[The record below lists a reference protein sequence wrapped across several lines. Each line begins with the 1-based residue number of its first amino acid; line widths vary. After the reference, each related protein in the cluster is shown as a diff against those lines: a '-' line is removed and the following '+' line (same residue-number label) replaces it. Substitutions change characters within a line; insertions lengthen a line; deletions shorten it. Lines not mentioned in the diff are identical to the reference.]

1 MICNHLDALST
12 YLHLDSTTY
21 EKALILGDCK
31 VAIEEQH
38 TKIFAIT
45 TILKPYQTAHM
56 LQISKQSY
64 MYWFDS
70 V

>member
-31 VAIEEQH
+31 VGIEEQH
-38 TKIFAIT
+38 AKIFAIA
-45 TILKPYQTAHM
+45 TILQALSNSSHVTNIQTILHV
-56 LQISKQSY
+56 LI
-64 MYWFDS
+64 
-70 V
+70 